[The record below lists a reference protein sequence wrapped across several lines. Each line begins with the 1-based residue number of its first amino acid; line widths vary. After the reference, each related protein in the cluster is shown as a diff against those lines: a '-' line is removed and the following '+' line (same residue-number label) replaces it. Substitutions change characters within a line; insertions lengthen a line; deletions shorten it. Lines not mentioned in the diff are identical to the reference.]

1 MSAANAAAKKRR
13 ANMGSSN
20 PVPTP
25 QQSNIPVS
33 STSSSS
39 LSSSKTGL
47 TLPQVIALVDS
58 RLTKLE
64 DAAQKQGPVSSVNS
78 DHVSEEALKP
88 ILQEYDHRFTMLA
101 TQISDLKEIV
111 MKLQSYTM
119 DVNKTLLEE
128 RIHFMNDSTTDFLQ
142 SSGTE
147 TGSESIK
154 LDDLKLEETEI
165 VSSEV
170 TSDKKVETPEN
181 ETQMIEEI
189 TAVETDIPQSTDL

>member
-13 ANMGSSN
+13 ANMGSTN
-20 PVPTP
+20 PVPT
-25 QQSNIPVS
+25 QQSNISPPS
-33 STSSSS
+33 QMQSSS
-39 LSSSKTGL
+39 SSSKTGL

-64 DAAQKQGPVSSVNS
+64 DAAQKQGTASFVHS

-128 RIHFMNDSTTDFLQ
+128 RIHFMNESTTDFLQ
-142 SSGTE
+142 SSETE

-165 VSSEV
+165 VSAEV
-170 TSDKKVETPEN
+170 SSDKKEDT
-181 ETQMIEEI
+181 TQEESPMVEEI
-189 TAVETDIPQSTDL
+189 VAVETDIPKSTDL

>member
-13 ANMGSSN
+13 ANVGSSN
-20 PVPTP
+20 PTESLPP
-25 QQSNIPVS
+25 PP
-33 STSSSS
+33 SSSDK
-39 LSSSKTGL
+39 SKNGL

-64 DAAQKQGPVSSVNS
+64 ESATQPKPSSTS

-101 TQISDLKEIV
+101 TQINDLKDIV
-111 MKLQSYTM
+111 IKLQSYTM

-128 RIHFMNDSTTDFLQ
+128 RIQFMNESSPDLLQ
-142 SSGTE
+142 SSGLE
-147 TGSESIK
+147 TGSESLK

-165 VSSEV
+165 VSSEISEKQPDV
-170 TSDKKVETPEN
+170 VAEKPSEP
-181 ETQMIEEI
+181 
-189 TAVETDIPQSTDL
+189 STDL

>member
-13 ANMGSSN
+13 ANVGSSN
-20 PVPTP
+20 
-25 QQSNIPVS
+25 QIES
-33 STSSSS
+33 STPLPSSSEK
-39 LSSSKTGL
+39 SKNGL

-64 DAAQKQGPVSSVNS
+64 ESATQPKPSSTT

-101 TQISDLKEIV
+101 TQINDLKEIV
-111 MKLQSYTM
+111 IKLQSYTM

-128 RIHFMNDSTTDFLQ
+128 RIQFMNESSPDLLQ
-142 SSGTE
+142 SSGLE
-147 TGSESIK
+147 TGSESLK

-165 VSSEV
+165 VSSEI
-170 TSDKKVETPEN
+170 SEK
-181 ETQMIEEI
+181 Q
-189 TAVETDIPQSTDL
+189 TDIVVEDSSEKSTDM

>member
-13 ANMGSSN
+13 ANLGSTN
-20 PVPTP
+20 PVPS
-25 QQSNIPVS
+25 QQTNVS
-33 STSSSS
+33 TQSPLSSSS
-39 LSSSKTGL
+39 SKSGL

-64 DAAQKQGPVSSVNS
+64 DAAQKQKPASSVNS

-119 DVNKTLLEE
+119 DVNKSLLEE
-128 RIHFMNDSTTDFLQ
+128 RIHFMNDSTSDFLQ

-147 TGSESIK
+147 TGSETIK

-165 VSSEV
+165 VSSEIV
-170 TSDKKVETPEN
+170 SDKNEELSAEETP
-181 ETQMIEEI
+181 TEEI
-189 TAVETDIPQSTDL
+189 ITVETDIPPSTDV

>member
-13 ANMGSSN
+13 ANLGSTN
-20 PVPTP
+20 PVPS
-25 QQSNIPVS
+25 QQTNVSAPSN
-33 STSSSS
+33 
-39 LSSSKTGL
+39 LSSSKSGL

-64 DAAQKQGPVSSVNS
+64 DAAQKQGPNSSSANS

-88 ILQEYDHRFTMLA
+88 ILQEYDHRFAMLV
-101 TQISDLKEIV
+101 TQINDLKEIV

-119 DVNKTLLEE
+119 DVNKSLLEE
-128 RIHFMNDSTTDFLQ
+128 RIHFMNDSTTDLLQ

-170 TSDKKVETPEN
+170 ASDKKVETPED
-181 ETQMIEEI
+181 ETPMIEEI
-189 TAVETDIPQSTDL
+189 TAVETDIPPSTDL